1 MKPLPE
7 MTAVESSNIES
18 IGYDP
23 DDQQLFVEFKSGDRW
38 RYDGVSEET
47 WNEFAASE
55 SAGKAF
61 YSLIKGKFESVQITG
76 TAPNEADEH
85 AAGVDVSQEGDDL
98 PETESTIEQKES
110 EAADQSDAVASEG
123 SPDTASQEN
132 ADITDSND
140 QQDDD
145 PSDDQEDYQ
154 ASHAQVEAETEEELN
169 DGASSCVVSSWS
181 HGDEAGTL
189 FITMENGDK
198 WKYPQAPVTLIKSL
212 DQAEDPTKF
221 YLQNIVAR
229 YEGEKVARAA

>member
-1 MKPLPE
+1 MNDKTD
-7 MTAVESSNIES
+7 MIAVESSNIDAV
-18 IGYDP
+18 GYTE
-23 DDQQLFVEFKSGDRW
+23 DDQHLFVTFKNGDTW
-38 RYDGVSEET
+38 RYDGVPQET
-47 WNEFAASE
+47 FEDFINSD

-61 YSLIKGKFESVQITG
+61 HSMIKGKFESEQITG

-85 AAGVDVSQEGDDL
+85 EAGVDVSTPDT
-98 PETESTIEQKES
+98 ETTIEQKES
-110 EAADQSDAVASEG
+110 EAVDQSDAVASEG

-145 PSDDQEDYQ
+145 QSDDQEDHQ
-154 ASHAQVEAETEEELN
+154 ASHAQVDDQEEKFD

-189 FITMENGDK
+189 FITMENGDQ
-198 WKYPQAPVTLIKSL
+198 WKYPQAPITLIKSL

-229 YEGEKVARAA
+229 YEGEKVKRAA